1 MLGAML
7 KIEPPDTHALSAA
20 LGWLELGNTAEAL
33 AELDRISE
41 SNQPH
46 PAVIEMRWAV
56 YAGMKRWDLAL
67 ESAEELVRVLPGMV
81 DGWLHRAYALRRTPG
96 GGLMQAWE
104 ALLPAAEK
112 FPKQPLVAFNLAC
125 YACQL
130 QRLDD
135 ARHWLQRAAKIGGK
149 AEIKKMAL
157 ADSDLE
163 PLWPEIRAK
172 SIK

>member
-1 MLGAML
+1 ML

-67 ESAEELVRVLPGMV
+67 ESAEELVRVLPGKV
-81 DGWLHRAYALRRTPG
+81 DGWLHRAYALRRARG

-112 FPKQPLVAFNLAC
+112 CPMQPLVAFNLGVETG
-125 YACQL
+125 QL
-130 QRLDD
+130 AIAILLLPILWKLHQLPSFKRRVVPVCSVLV
-135 ARHWLQRAAKIGGK
+135 
-149 AEIKKMAL
+149 AL
-157 ADSDLE
+157 AGAYWLLE
-163 PLWPEIRAK
+163 RTGWLR
-172 SIK
+172 